1 MKRFSL
7 FFLLVCLHYAVP
19 AWGLDNVLP
28 APDDKAFVYFTAD
41 KATVEPD
48 SKKVNL
54 SGNVTV
60 IQKTQD
66 GKKRTVTGENISLDQ
81 AHTQITSVGP
91 MKVED
96 GLGGV
101 LEGNNISVNYTTKDF
116 TAENI
121 STEYPPLR
129 ILSAKEISSQ
139 KGKQTLR
146 GATVTCCDKADPHYT
161 LSVGKL
167 TVSPQK
173 RVFGTNAVL
182 RLDGFPVFYLP
193 VFWRSLDSQ
202 KPWTTYVEFTQSNKT
217 GFGIMT
223 STVFQPFLQLR
234 PKLNLDYY
242 TKSSFGFGGELTA
255 VQSDTLRGSAEA
267 YYINDKAD
275 NADLDLASTKRWG
288 VQGGYWWEMY
298 DSSDHFNNPTGAL
311 YQFQTQFRTDR
322 KSTR

>member
-1 MKRFSL
+1 
-7 FFLLVCLHYAVP
+7 
-19 AWGLDNVLP
+19 
-28 APDDKAFVYFTAD
+28 
-41 KATVEPD
+41 
-48 SKKVNL
+48 
-54 SGNVTV
+54 
-60 IQKTQD
+60 
-66 GKKRTVTGENISLDQ
+66 
-81 AHTQITSVGP
+81 

-255 VQSDTLRGSAEA
+255 VQSATLRGVPKRIILTTKPIMPIWTLPAQSAGGCRA
-267 YYINDKAD
+267 VTGGRCTIPPTI
-275 NADLDLASTKRWG
+275 STPPPARCT
-288 VQGGYWWEMY
+288 
-298 DSSDHFNNPTGAL
+298 SSRRSSARCPTRIFMTLSSAATHISL
-311 YQFQTQFRTDR
+311 CRTRKQTSPWHA
-322 KSTR
+322 KPAVLPCA